1 MTAQKVINVHH
12 DSAEASFLAEAA
24 FQRSAIVI
32 YPHYQ
37 LTSSSRLILGRK
49 ENKNQTI
56 QKQN

>member
-37 LTSSSRLILGRK
+37 PTSFIRVFRPEKK
-49 ENKNQTI
+49 EK
-56 QKQN
+56 KEKF